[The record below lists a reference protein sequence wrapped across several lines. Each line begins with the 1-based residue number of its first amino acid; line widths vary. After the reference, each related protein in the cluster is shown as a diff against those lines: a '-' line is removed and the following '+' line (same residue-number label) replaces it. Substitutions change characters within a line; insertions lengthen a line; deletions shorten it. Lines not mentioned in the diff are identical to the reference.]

1 MIKLVMALSRFLSLL
16 ALVALVGFA
25 IVQIVLKLTI

>member
-1 MIKLVMALSRFLSLL
+1 MIKLVMVLSRFLSLL